1 MFEGCRSFSKYLDD
15 RCLCVV
21 SPFRFFI
28 SDLSLGELH
37 VEEVQVIFSSSYS
50 SVLCGIKNFGRL
62 YFEFFCID
70 CEQYLRNKHGWR

>member
-15 RCLCVV
+15 RCLCVE
-21 SPFRFFI
+21 SPFPFFI

-50 SVLCGIKNFGRL
+50 SVLCGIKKLADYISN
-62 YFEFFCID
+62 FCID
-70 CEQYLRNKHGWR
+70 RVTISSK